1 MSRLLT
7 NLKFW
12 ALTLTVAWI
21 TAVAI
26 VIADHPEL
34 ALRVSR

>member
-12 ALTLTVAWI
+12 ALTLCLAWIATVALF
-21 TAVAI
+21 
-26 VIADHPEL
+26 IADHPDL
-34 ALRVSR
+34 ARATH

>member
-12 ALTLTVAWI
+12 ALTVCVVWIAVVAML
-21 TAVAI
+21 
-26 VIADHPEL
+26 IADNPGL
-34 ALRVSR
+34 AHAKP

>member
-12 ALTLTVAWI
+12 ALALCLLWI
-21 TAVAI
+21 GAVAML
-26 VIADHPEL
+26 IADCPDL
-34 ALRVSR
+34 ARAGH

>member
-12 ALTLTVAWI
+12 ALTLSVVWI
-21 TAVAI
+21 AVVAI

-34 ALRVSR
+34 AVK

>member
-12 ALTLTVAWI
+12 AITLVVLWI
-21 TAVAI
+21 AGVAVA
-26 VIADHPEL
+26 IADHPDL
-34 ALRVSR
+34 ARAGH

>member
-12 ALTLTVAWI
+12 ALTLTVVWI
-21 TAVAI
+21 AVVAI

-34 ALRVSR
+34 AAK